1 MAGTKESAPSNKNRI
16 TNLPRKEMKMAT
28 SVQSLVYNHDV
39 AGLHRR
45 MNRFIG
51 EMAACASTNLSQL
64 SDFDRTRLQT
74 YLDAVRTYVAWV
86 VAQPQ
91 LDLPETSPRSY
102 PLEPDAVIPVVENEA
117 LIDIMNLLQLA
128 RDETVNGQSARMP
141 AGLIKFDVS
150 RLSAV
155 IDKVDAFLTQYVA
168 IVTPLDLPET
178 SPQRAI
184 TAPGRTGV

>member
-1 MAGTKESAPSNKNRI
+1 MP
-16 TNLPRKEMKMAT
+16 T
-28 SVQSLVYNHDV
+28 SPVLSHVYNHDV

-64 SDFDRTRLQT
+64 SEFDRTRLST
-74 YLDAVRTYVAWV
+74 YLAAIRAYVAWV
-86 VAQPQ
+86 IAQPQ
-91 LDLPETSPRSY
+91 LDLPETSPRAY
-102 PLEPDAVIPVVENEA
+102 PLEADPVIPVVENEA
-117 LIDIMNLLQLA
+117 IIDIMNLLTLA

-141 AGLIKFDVS
+141 AGLLSFDVS
-150 RLSAV
+150 RIIAV
-155 IDKVDAFLTQYVA
+155 INKVDAFLSEYVA

-178 SPQRAI
+178 SPLRNV